1 MTTYTVTD
9 SNCGLIMA
17 TSKKGR
23 AIMVAAINACE
34 NGATTAQ
41 TDTKMLEIRVAML
54 QSKQIDGGMTFIQ
67 GADSELTIEVWND

>member
-9 SNCGLIMA
+9 SECGLIMA

-23 AIMVAAINACE
+23 AIMTAAINACK
-34 NGATTAQ
+34 NGATTAE
-41 TDTKMLEIRVAML
+41 TESKMLEIRLAML
-54 QSKQIDGGMTFIQ
+54 QSKKTNDGMIFVR

>member
-23 AIMVAAINACE
+23 AIMVAAINACKDD
-34 NGATTAQ
+34 ATTAE
-41 TDTKMLEIRVAML
+41 TDSKMLEIRLAML
-54 QSKQIDGGMTFIQ
+54 QSKKTNDGMIFVQ